1 MLLICFL
8 LLLLVVLL
16 LLLLLCFVFYLLGF
30 ASPSEF
36 IFPFPVHAPLKRP
49 DSVNLTQYV
58 FLTNP
63 LQVPADVTISTPLM
77 TSEPAQHVTL
87 GAGES
92 QTLTV
97 TPDVMADADVKDSGV
112 LVTSDQTIVVQVSQ
126 FVTVHG
132 GQ

>member
-1 MLLICFL
+1 M
-8 LLLLVVLL
+8 
-16 LLLLLCFVFYLLGF
+16 
-30 ASPSEF
+30 
-36 IFPFPVHAPLKRP
+36 
-49 DSVNLTQYV
+49 
-58 FLTNP
+58 
-63 LQVPADVTISTPLM
+63 PADVTISTPLM
-77 TSEPAQHVTL
+77 TSEPAQQVTL